1 MSIVKRRG
9 AYPERM
15 QMLSNSGLMQFG
27 PAYTSLGTLLA
38 RVRRSTGIAP
48 VIYSTPPG
56 QTTVPQDPNL
66 SGGSSGSSGSD
77 SSGQSKGEPYVNG
90 FATEFLKT
98 TFFIISPWVGR
109 VQWMTPRANAF
120 LLSQYN
126 PIPVG

>member
-1 MSIVKRRG
+1 MTIVKRRG
-9 AYPERM
+9 AYLECM
-15 QMLSNSGLMQFG
+15 QMLSNSGLMQFA
-27 PAYTSLGTLLA
+27 PAYISLGTLLA

-56 QTTVPQDPNL
+56 QTTVPQDPSL

-77 SSGQSKGEPYVNG
+77 SSAQSNGEPYVND
-90 FATEFLKT
+90 FATNFLET
-98 TFFIISPWVGR
+98 TFLVISPWVGR
-109 VQWMTPRANAF
+109 VQWMNPRANAF